1 MTEDQYNKKLI
12 KTFNAILSKWSK
24 SFVGIEAFLQVYRET
39 KDNHINEIYSVKVY
53 ALRINTY
60 GNIKSIEKN
69 YEIKQIE
76 GIVHS
81 YLIDN
86 NPIPLFGFLKGVWL
100 Q

>member
-1 MTEDQYNKKLI
+1 MTEEQYNRKLI
-12 KTFNAILSKWSK
+12 KTFNTILDKWGK
-24 SFVGIEAFLQVYRET
+24 AFIGIEAFLKVYRET
-39 KDNHINEIYSVKVY
+39 KDNHTTETYSVKVY
-53 ALRINTY
+53 ALRINNY
-60 GNIKSIEKN
+60 SNIKSIERD
-69 YEIKQIE
+69 YTIKQIE